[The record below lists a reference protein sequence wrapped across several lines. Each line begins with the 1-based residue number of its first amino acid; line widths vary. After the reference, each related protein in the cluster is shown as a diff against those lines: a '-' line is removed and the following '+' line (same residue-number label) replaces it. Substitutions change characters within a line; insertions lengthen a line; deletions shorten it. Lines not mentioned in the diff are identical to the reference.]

1 MSLRRLSG
9 ILRTVA
15 FRMTLLYSVF
25 LIASSIGILFIAY
38 LLLSSSLKDKDRQ
51 LIDSKLQEYVAD
63 YQEEGMGSL
72 KDTITEESDLF
83 LVRVAS
89 GDNKTLFLAVPS
101 NFYEEPEDGHTAKF
115 DSSLLEKNR
124 PSEDWMTLSSFDGED
139 ALEIHSARLPDGK
152 TLQVGKSTEDRT
164 DVLERFQNASA
175 AVVAVIIVIGISGG
189 VFLSWRAFRPV
200 RQIVATARSIIDT
213 GKIDSRVPERKTED
227 ELQEL
232 ASLFNQM
239 LERIEALI
247 RGMRESLDNVAH
259 DLRTPMTR
267 VRGTAEAA
275 LNSTANNGHY
285 QEALADCLE
294 ESDRVMTMLNTLMD
308 ISEAETGTMK
318 LDLKRL
324 DVAPMLEDIV
334 DLYQYIADEKSIRI
348 NTDIPETFYI
358 VADVNRIQQA
368 IANLLDNAVK
378 YTSNGGQICVRARIS
393 EKEGILE
400 IEDKGCGIPPE
411 DLPHVWDRLYRGD
424 KSRSQRGLGLGLSF
438 VKAIVV
444 AHHGS
449 VRIFSEPGKGSV
461 FTIHLPRAD

>member
-51 LIDSKLQEYVAD
+51 LIDSKLEEYAAD
-63 YQEEGMGSL
+63 YQEEGMESL
-72 KDTITEESDLF
+72 KDTVTEESDLF
-83 LVRVAS
+83 LVRVS
-89 GDNKTLFLAVPS
+89 STDNKTLFLAVPS
-101 NFYEEPEDGHTAKF
+101 DFYEEPEDGHTAKF
-115 DSSLLEKNR
+115 DSSLLERNR
-124 PSEDWMTLSSFDGED
+124 PSKDWITLSSFDGD
-139 ALEIHSARLPDGK
+139 DTMEIHATSLPDGK

-213 GKIDSRVPERKTED
+213 GKMDSRVPERKTED

-275 LNSTANNGHY
+275 LNSAANNGHY

-378 YTSNGGQICVRARIS
+378 YTSNGGQVCVRARIS

-461 FTIHLPRAD
+461 FTIRLPRAD